1 MNEYTIKLT
10 HDALQSMSLCIVCRQ
25 RVAEVTF
32 DCFVPRQFKGPHQY
46 NGYSDNLRK
55 MIP

>member
-46 NGYSDNLRK
+46 NSDNLRK